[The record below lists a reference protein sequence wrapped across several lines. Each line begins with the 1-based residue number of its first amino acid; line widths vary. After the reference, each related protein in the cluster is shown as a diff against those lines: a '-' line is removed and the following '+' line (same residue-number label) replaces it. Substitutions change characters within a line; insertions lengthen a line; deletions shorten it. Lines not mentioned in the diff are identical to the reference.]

1 MAGFTHVAYI
11 GSVANVFVVH
21 PSVPAAN
28 LRELVGWIKQQP
40 NPVAYGSGGIGS
52 IGHIVSETLKKD
64 QGLQMEHVGY
74 KGSAPMHNDLLS
86 GTIKLAID
94 TLPQNVPFMK
104 DGKLRALAVTSP
116 ARAPMAPAVPSVA
129 ELGQK
134 KLVAENFLG
143 VSGPAGLPR
152 PIVERLH
159 AAMKKSIANPTV
171 QQRLT
176 ELGVQGRDMS
186 PEEFTAF
193 VANQVK
199 EWYQPVKDSG
209 AKLN

>member
-1 MAGFTHVAYI
+1 M
-11 GSVANVFVVH
+11 
-21 PSVPAAN
+21 
-28 LRELVGWIKQQP
+28 
-40 NPVAYGSGGIGS
+40 
-52 IGHIVSETLKKD
+52 
-64 QGLQMEHVGY
+64 
-74 KGSAPMHNDLLS
+74 SATRARRRCTTTFS

-129 ELGQK
+129 ELGQRSSSRRTSS
-134 KLVAENFLG
+134 A
-143 VSGPAGLPR
+143 SPAPPGPR

-171 QQRLT
+171 QQRLA